1 MASETRS
8 FRSKSL
14 KCLKPIT
21 DMKSAAMLTLRV
33 PTCVYV
39 KEVSPRFIRIKLEP
53 HMSARLINMIQG
65 SAGWCEG

>member
-21 DMKSAAMLTLRV
+21 DMKECRDAYSKGTHLRV
-33 PTCVYV
+33 CERGESTFHQN
-39 KEVSPRFIRIKLEP
+39 KART